1 MAATSWCDG
10 RRDEFAVTTV
20 LVRLPNHVGD
30 ACMAL
35 PALHLLSEAGLRC
48 ALVGRGWA
56 ESLFEGLRM
65 SYVPIHGQLRR
76 DVGQVRR
83 ARVSIDGEA
92 LGLVLPNSFGSAML
106 FTLAGVPS
114 AGLATAYRR
123 LLLRWPCP
131 IPAECHEVERFY
143 TVALAAL
150 RAWGADSS
158 RTQPP
163 PTLGLPLT
171 AAQRNAA
178 VALRRSSRVGERYAL
193 LAPVATGLH
202 RGHIKHWAHFAELTP
217 LLRERGLAPVAA
229 PPASEVEAARAA
241 LPGVTLLPPSP
252 LGVFAAL
259 AESAAVVIANDSGT
273 SHVAAA
279 VGARQVTIFGV
290 TDRRRTGPWSARA
303 VCVGENGAWPDV
315 PQVVAAID
323 EALALP

>member
-1 MAATSWCDG
+1 MAATP
-10 RRDEFAVTTV
+10 RRDCPHDESGVTTV

-35 PALHLLSEAGLRC
+35 PALHLLSETGLRC

-65 SYVPIHGQLRR
+65 SYVPIHGHLRQ
-76 DVGQVRR
+76 DVGRVRQ

-92 LGLVLPNSFGSAML
+92 RGLVLPNSFGSALL
-106 FTLAGVPS
+106 FRLAGVPS
-114 AGLATAYRR
+114 AGLATAHRG
-123 LLLRWPCP
+123 LLLRWPSSP
-131 IPAECHEVERFY
+131 PGESHEVERFY
-143 TVALAAL
+143 SAAFAAL
-150 RAWGADSS
+150 RAWGLAMN
-158 RTQPP
+158 RTVPP
-163 PTLGLPLT
+163 PSLGLTLT
-171 AAQRNAA
+171 AAQRSAA
-178 VALRRSSRVGERYAL
+178 VALRRTSRVGERYAL

-202 RGHIKHWAHFAELTP
+202 RGRIKHWAHFAELTS

-259 AESAAVVIANDSGT
+259 AEGAAVVIANDSGT

-290 TDRRRTGPWSARA
+290 TDHRRTGPWSARA

-315 PQVVAAID
+315 SQVVAAID

>member
-1 MAATSWCDG
+1 ML
-10 RRDEFAVTTV
+10 TV

-30 ACMAL
+30 ACMAV
-35 PALHLLSEAGLRC
+35 PALHLLRDVGLHC
-48 ALVGRGWA
+48 ALVGRGWG

-65 SYVPIHGQLRR
+65 PYVSIHGHLWQDVKRVR
-76 DVGQVRR
+76 DFRFSSGSE
-83 ARVSIDGEA
+83 AR
-92 LGLVLPNSFGSAML
+92 GLVLPNSFGSALL

-114 AGLATAYRR
+114 AGLATAHRQV
-123 LLLRWPCP
+123 LLRWSSAE
-131 IPAECHEVERFY
+131 PARCHEVERFY
-143 TVALAAL
+143 AAALAAV
-150 RAWGADSS
+150 RAWDLTTDRAA
-158 RTQPP
+158 PP
-163 PTLGLPLT
+163 PALRLPLT
-171 AAQRNAA
+171 AAQRGAA
-178 VALRRSSRVGERYAL
+178 VAVRRASHVGERYAL

-202 RGHIKHWAHFAELTP
+202 RGRIKHWAHFARLVAV
-217 LLRERGLAPVAA
+217 LGERGLAPVAA
-229 PPASEVEAARAA
+229 PPAAEVEEARAA

-303 VCVGENGAWPDV
+303 VCVGENGTWPDV

-323 EALALP
+323 KALALP

>member
-1 MAATSWCDG
+1 MAATP
-10 RRDEFAVTTV
+10 RRDCPHEYSAVTTV

-35 PALHLLSEAGLRC
+35 PALRLLSEASLRC

-76 DVGQVRR
+76 DVAQVRQ

-92 LGLVLPNSFGSAML
+92 CGLVLPNSFGSALL
-106 FTLAGVPS
+106 FSLAGVPS

-123 LLLRWPCP
+123 PLLRWPS
-131 IPAECHEVERFY
+131 PAPGECHEVERFY
-143 TVALAAL
+143 GAALAAL
-150 RAWGADSS
+150 RAWGLPAN
-158 RTQPP
+158 RPVPP
-163 PTLGLPLT
+163 PSLGLPLT
-171 AAQRNAA
+171 VAQRSAA
-178 VALRRSSRVGERYAL
+178 VALRRASGVTERYAL

-202 RGHIKHWAHFAELTP
+202 RGRNKHWAHFAELTP
-217 LLRERGLAPVAA
+217 VLCERGLVPVAA

-259 AESAAVVIANDSGT
+259 AEGAAVVIANDSGT

-303 VCVGENGAWPDV
+303 VCVGENGVWPDV
-315 PQVVAAID
+315 PQVVAAIE